1 MKLFKNLFDY
11 ETKEL
16 KKINKLVDEIEA
28 LDDKMKKIKDVEFKA
43 KTEEFKSRLQNGET
57 LDDIL
62 VEAFALARE
71 ACFRAIGEKP
81 YRVQLIGGLAIHR
94 GK

>member
-1 MKLFKNLFDY
+1 MGLFKNLFDY

-16 KKINKLVDEIEA
+16 KKINKLVDQIEA
-28 LDDKMKKIKDVEFKA
+28 LDSEMQKLKEVEFKA
-43 KTEEFKSRLQNGET
+43 KTGEFKKRLENGET

-71 ACFRAIGEKP
+71 ACFRA
-81 YRVQLIGGLAIHR
+81 
-94 GK
+94 